1 MALFTRPEMGLFYPT
16 LSGVSYWMWKCGWG
30 IRGIEVV
37 LLEIWGR
44 GMNLGCCYYCFFGRS
59 SFVFEAFLWK
69 LLRVTWL
76 L

>member
-1 MALFTRPEMGLFYPT
+1 
-16 LSGVSYWMWKCGWG
+16 MWKCGWG
-30 IRGIEVV
+30 IRGIEVI

-44 GMNLGCCYYCFFGRS
+44 GMNLGCYYCFFARS